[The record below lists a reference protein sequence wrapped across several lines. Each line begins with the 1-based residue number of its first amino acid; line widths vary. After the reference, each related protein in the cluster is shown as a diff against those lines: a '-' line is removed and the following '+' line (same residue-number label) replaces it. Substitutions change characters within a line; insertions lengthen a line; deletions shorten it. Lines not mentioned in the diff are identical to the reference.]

1 MPFEKEYSDTLSP
14 DNIKSAAEF
23 IAELISKTRA
33 QEGCDANLLKI
44 LETYILK
51 DNPEA
56 DVAEP
61 ATAEVKDDQEAN
73 TVEKA
78 ALAII
83 ALAESRAKESSDA

>member
-1 MPFEKEYSDTLSP
+1 MQFEKEYSDSLSP
-14 DNIKSAAEF
+14 DNIRSAAEF
-23 IAELISKTRA
+23 IAELILKARA
-33 QEGCDANLLKI
+33 HEGCDTDLQKI

-51 DNPEA
+51 ENPEA

-61 ATAEVKDDQEAN
+61 ATAEVKDDQETN

-78 ALAII
+78 VLAII